1 MYINYFRTQ
10 EYRFSLPRN
19 YAGHKDGDIHSTQ
32 TQSMSPYSSEKDT
45 EQTMRNKPPAAEM
58 VTYTRLNRIKHLA
71 TSKKRENQIP
81 ALFLLLEQKG
91 KRKRKMLKTSST
103 LVPCSINHYL

>member
-1 MYINYFRTQ
+1 
-10 EYRFSLPRN
+10 
-19 YAGHKDGDIHSTQ
+19 
-32 TQSMSPYSSEKDT
+32 MSPHSSEKDT
-45 EQTMRNKPPAAEM
+45 EQNMRNKPPAVEM

-103 LVPCSINHYL
+103 LVPAASTITSNGTPANRTNRFEETS

>member
-1 MYINYFRTQ
+1 MYKLFSDKRIY
-10 EYRFSLPRN
+10 FSLPGH
-19 YAGHKDGDIHSTQ
+19 YAGHKDGDIESTQ
-32 TQSMSPYSSEKDT
+32 TQSMSPHSSEKDT

-58 VTYTRLNRIKHLA
+58 VTYTRLNRSKHLA

-91 KRKRKMLKTSST
+91 KSKRTMLKTSST
-103 LVPCSINHYL
+103 LVPCSISHYL